1 MNARFHHPRVC
12 GFLQFAAV
20 AACLLLVSCGGGGGT
35 SSVPTTTL
43 SSGNNPVVIVSIGAS
58 PTALTVGES
67 TTLTW
72 SSSNAT
78 ACQASGD
85 WSGTEALSGKQFVTP
100 LTAGTFTYI
109 LTCDGVASSTSVVV
123 AEAPTPIPT
132 VSLSLAPASVP
143 VGQPSTLAWSTTNA
157 DSCVASSVPFSVA
170 WAGSKDPSGSIAVS
184 QTIAGS
190 YTYNLTCTGRGGSA
204 SGSVTLVATGLAS
217 NVAEVVIDSGPVN
230 VNRVINVP
238 FVSVT
243 LCHPGTS
250 TCQTIDHVLV
260 DTGSYGLRIIAPGVL
275 DTTKLALPAVTGSA
289 GNAVGECAKFIS
301 GFLWGSVH
309 LADVKIAGETAPSLP
324 VQQVGDTGAA
334 FTRIPTDC
342 TNTPGGN
349 IGTVD
354 LLEANG
360 ILGIGLFNQD
370 CGAPCTTQVANG
382 NYYECAASNCSGTV
396 MPLANQVAN
405 PVPKFATNNNGVA
418 LVMPAVA
425 AGGATTLTGALIFGI
440 DTQGNNNIGSAT
452 VYAADGITGNF
463 TTTYKGRVLR
473 SSFLDSGSNGFFFPD
488 RNIPTCVR
496 SSGFYCPPTTLSL
509 SAVNTSANGAAS
521 GTVNFTIENLDALD
535 STVRAASVG
544 GSIGRSNSN
553 TFDWGMPFFFGRT
566 VFVAIDGAIT
576 LHGTGPYW
584 AYSEPSR

>member
-1 MNARFHHPRVC
+1 
-12 GFLQFAAV
+12 
-20 AACLLLVSCGGGGGT
+20 
-35 SSVPTTTL
+35 VPTATL
-43 SSGNNPVVIVSIGAS
+43 SSANNPVIVSIGAS
-58 PTALTVGES
+58 PTALTVGEL

-78 ACQASGD
+78 GCQASGD
-85 WSGTEALSGKQFVTP
+85 WSGALALSGTQLVTP

-123 AEAPTPIPT
+123 ANAPTPIPT
-132 VSLSLAPASVP
+132 VSLSLVPASVAA
-143 VGQPSTLAWSTTNA
+143 GQPSTLTWSTTNA
-157 DSCVASSVPFSVA
+157 ATCVASEA
-170 WAGSKDPSGSIAVS
+170 WAGIQSSSGSIVVTQAS
-184 QTIAGS
+184 AGT
-190 YTYNLTCTGRGGSA
+190 YTYTLSCTGFGGSA
-204 SGSVTLVATGLAS
+204 SGSVALGVTDIGG
-217 NVAEVVIDSGPVN
+217 NVAIVVIDSGPADAN
-230 VNRVINVP
+230 GVINVP

-334 FTRIPTDC
+334 FTRIPTGC
-342 TNTPGGN
+342 SNTLGGN
-349 IGTVD
+349 IGTVAR
-354 LLEANG
+354 LGANG
-360 ILGIGLFNQD
+360 ILGVGLFNQD

-382 NYYECAASNCSGTV
+382 NYYECAATNCTGAV

-405 PVPKFATNNNGVA
+405 PVPKFAKNNNGLA

-440 DTQGNNNIGSAT
+440 DTQANNNIGFAT
-452 VYAADGITGNF
+452 VYAADSSGNF
-463 TTTYKGRVLR
+463 KTTYNGTPLR
-473 SSFLDSGSNGFFFPD
+473 SSFLDSGSNGLFFPD
-488 RNIPTCVR
+488 TSIPRCPVSR
-496 SSGFYCPPTTLSL
+496 SFYCPVPAFSS
-509 SAVNTSANGAAS
+509 SAVNTSFGGAVF
-521 GTVNFTIENLDALD
+521 GPVNFTIENLDALD

-576 LHGTGPYW
+576 QHGRGPYW
-584 AYSEPSR
+584 AY